1 LFTGLSWINQY
12 RLKKA
17 IKPTLDKGYGGKA
30 DHSSFILRVSNNAPH
45 NIAINNIYGRKILF
59 WKIGGKKFEHQYKI
73 IRYSVPKKYQGV
85 VDPNKPF
92 EDHFS
97 TRIEDEAEIEVQVNP
112 MRIGK
117 RYKIILVT
125 TIGKVSRIYKVK
137 K

>member
-1 LFTGLSWINQY
+1 M
-12 RLKKA
+12 
-17 IKPTLDKGYGGKA
+17 
-30 DHSSFILRVSNNAPH
+30 
-45 NIAINNIYGRKILF
+45 F
-59 WKIGGKKFEHQYKI
+59 WKISGKKFEHQYKI
-73 IRYSVPKKYQGV
+73 IRYSVSKKYQGV

-112 MRIGK
+112 VSIGK

-125 TIGKVSRIYKVK
+125 TVGKVSRIYRVK